1 MDREHLTRLA
11 QDPALT
17 GSDDVADLRG
27 LVQRY
32 PWFSGAHLLL
42 AVGGHRQGDVLF
54 EEQLRAS
61 VAHLPSRAVLHD
73 RLQAGTIA
81 TPKPVVP
88 MPAGRATMSVVR
100 EDTPPDVGG
109 PPSPALNG
117 ITLPAEEA
125 DVADTTTG
133 EAPPAPMGTAAAP
146 IDIDPAPEAEAITDE
161 APLPATAAPAVDP
174 LDIQIRQ
181 SALASSYELM
191 LEHPAIASAPSLDDM
206 FIKRAATPP
215 TAPAGSVAARSA
227 ARRFSDWLEEP
238 ANTPAPAAPNA
249 VPGRTEDHGFED
261 TQALIARFVQQQGQA
276 KARSS
281 FYSPVQAARKSVEDH
296 ADLVTE
302 TLARILERQGNLQKA
317 ITAYERLAEKHPER
331 RDHYLAQVARLKG

>member
-73 RLQAGTIA
+73 RLQAETISTPKRPAA
-81 TPKPVVP
+81 TPPEP
-88 MPAGRATMSVVR
+88 ATMTVVR
-100 EDTPPDVGG
+100 DDTPPNVGAA
-109 PPSPALNG
+109 PAMAHDAVA
-117 ITLPAEEA
+117 LPAAEPSEA
-125 DVADTTTG
+125 APMTG
-133 EAPPAPMGTAAAP
+133 EHPPVPPEPAVAPP
-146 IDIDPAPEAEAITDE
+146 PAPEAEAMTDE
-161 APLPATAAPAVDP
+161 APPPAMTAPAADP
-174 LDIQIRQ
+174 LDAQIRQ
-181 SALASSYELM
+181 SALASSYDLM
-191 LEHPAIASAPSLDDM
+191 LEHPAIASAPSLDDVL
-206 FIKRAATPP
+206 IKRAGTPP
-215 TAPAGSVAARSA
+215 TAPTEPVAARSSV
-227 ARRFSDWLEEP
+227 RRFSDWLEEP
-238 ANTPAPAAPNA
+238 ATMPAPAASKA
-249 VPGRTEDHGFED
+249 VPGRAEDHGFED

-281 FYSPVQAARKSVEDH
+281 FFSPVQAARKSVEDH

-302 TLARILERQGNLQKA
+302 TLARILERQGNVQKA

-331 RDHYLAQVARLKG
+331 RDHYLEHVARLKG